1 MNSFVL
7 VLALFVIIITA
18 SYLEHSKNK
27 ELNKI
32 KSGEY
37 TLECK
42 LTTEGYTIVTTDRI
56 RSRVNDVWLFD
67 NGYSRNC
74 KVLK

>member
-1 MNSFVL
+1 MNTFVL
-7 VLALFVIIITA
+7 LLALLVIVATG
-18 SYLEHSKNK
+18 SYIKYSEIS
-27 ELNKI
+27 ELNRV

-42 LTTEGYTIVTTDRI
+42 LTTEGYTIVATDLI
-56 RSRVNDVWLFD
+56 KSRVDDVWLFS

-74 KVLK
+74 KVIK